1 MKTRDLIDLVLL
13 AALWGASFLFMRAAA
28 PLFGPVALVEVRV
41 AVAAACLLALLG
53 WRGGLPLLRA
63 HARPI
68 LVVGAVNSAIPF
80 VLFSYAAL
88 SVTAG
93 FASILNAM
101 TPMWAAFFAWLWLRE
116 RIRPAQWIG
125 LAIGLV
131 GVLALVWG
139 NVSFKPGASQW
150 AATLA
155 IGAGLLGAAAYGL
168 AANYAKRRLAGVD
181 TLAVATGSQIAAAV
195 GVLPFAWPSWPG
207 TPLGAH
213 AWTMALAL
221 GFACT
226 ALAYILYFRLIANV
240 GALRA
245 ASVTFLIPLFAVVW
259 GGIFL
264 GESITLQMIVG
275 GAIVLLG
282 TAFALGLIG
291 APRAASAAPTR

>member
-1 MKTRDLIDLVLL
+1 MKTSDLIDLVLL
-13 AALWGASFLFMRAAA
+13 AALWGASFLFMRVAA

-41 AVAAACLLALLG
+41 AVAAVCLLALLG
-53 WRGGLPLLRA
+53 WRGGLPTLRA

-68 LVVGAVNSAIPF
+68 FVVGVLNSAIPF
-80 VLFSYAAL
+80 VLFSYATL

-93 FASILNAM
+93 FASILNAI
-101 TPMWAAFFAWLWLRE
+101 TPMWTAFFAWLWLRE

-125 LAIGLV
+125 LAIGLA

-139 NVSFKPGASQW
+139 KVSFKPGASQW

-155 IGAGLLGAAAYGL
+155 MGAGLLGAAAYGL
-168 AANYAKRRLAGVD
+168 AANYAKRRLAGVN

-195 GVLPFAWPSWPG
+195 AVLPFAWPSWPREA
-207 TPLGAH
+207 PDAH
-213 AWTMALAL
+213 AWTMAIAL

-226 ALAYILYFRLIANV
+226 ALAYLLYFRLIANV

-245 ASVTFLIPLFAVVW
+245 ASVTFLIPLFAVAW

-264 GESITLQMIVG
+264 GEAITLQMIVG

-282 TAFALGLIG
+282 TALALGLVG
-291 APRAASAAPTR
+291 APRAAAAPAAR